1 MSLTYK
7 HLCHSYSLELI
18 AQSFWGLIAASFV
31 ALEMDFS
38 TFACTF
44 CLSVQGNLVPLH
56 ERMYDDNGI
65 NQHVLTDNW
74 NRAI

>member
-18 AQSFWGLIAASFV
+18 ALSFWGLIAASFV
-31 ALEMDFS
+31 ALEMDFR

-44 CLSVQGNLVPLH
+44 CLSVQGNLVPF
-56 ERMYDDNGI
+56 
-65 NQHVLTDNW
+65 
-74 NRAI
+74 A